1 MANQYISLYTNNP
14 TAGGTDGTAV
24 SLDGSETAPLS
35 VTLDA
40 ATNETKTIKCA
51 VRCGSGYKTSG
62 DTTIS
67 FEGESAAK
75 WSAADTENGTFSSSL
90 AISDSVGTTNR
101 VFYVKAQSSSD
112 ETPRKDTSVKVVL
125 HATIV
130 EAEE

>member
-1 MANQYISLYTNNP
+1 MANQYIGLYMNNP

-35 VTLDA
+35 VILDA
-40 ATNETKTIKCA
+40 AANEAKTVKCA

-75 WSAADTENGTFSSSL
+75 WSAADTEGGTFSSSL
-90 AISDSVGTTNR
+90 TISDSVGATNR
-101 VFYVKAQSSSD
+101 VFFVRVASSSD
-112 ETPRKDTSVKVVL
+112 ETPRKDTSVKIVL

-130 EAEE
+130 SAEG

>member
-1 MANQYISLYTNNP
+1 MNNP

-35 VTLDA
+35 VILDA
-40 ATNETKTIKCA
+40 AANEAKTVKCA

-67 FEGESAAK
+67 FEGESATK
-75 WSAADTENGTFSSSL
+75 WSAADTEDGTFSSSL
-90 AISDSVGTTNR
+90 TISDSVGVTNR
-101 VFYVKAQSSSD
+101 IFYIRAASSSD
-112 ETPRKDTSVKVVL
+112 ETPHKDTSVKIVL

-130 EAEE
+130 SAEG

>member
-1 MANQYISLYTNNP
+1 MANQYISLYMNNP

-40 ATNETKTIKCA
+40 AANEAKTIKCA

-62 DTTIS
+62 DTTLS
-67 FEGESAAK
+67 VEGESAAK
-75 WSAADTENGTFSSSL
+75 WSAGDTENGAFSSPFT
-90 AISDSVGTTNR
+90 IPDSVGATNR

-125 HATIV
+125 HATII
-130 EAEE
+130 EAEG

>member
-1 MANQYISLYTNNP
+1 MANQYIGLYMNNP

-35 VTLDA
+35 VILDA
-40 ATNETKTIKCA
+40 AANEAKTVKCA

-67 FEGESAAK
+67 FEGESATK
-75 WSAADTENGTFSSSL
+75 WSAADTEDGTFSSSL
-90 AISDSVGTTNR
+90 TISDSVGVTNR
-101 VFYVKAQSSSD
+101 IFYIRAASSSD
-112 ETPRKDTSVKVVL
+112 ETPHKDTSVKIVL

-130 EAEE
+130 SAEG